1 MARTPSHQDAIVN
14 DLQAIRRC
22 LSWTRPEQFEGL
34 DTLLGHPLVTERA
47 APSNETPALVEALKA
62 TLEEVVQKIAEEEQL
77 TELEMGRSVAYAS
90 TVLLR
95 LEPEYERKSIKELRE
110 DITARW
116 EKRGG
121 GKLGVDTF
129 RQQLEVSEVYEP
141 FAKAFRRLAAEQR
154 SRRSAETER
163 AVAPESSRS
172 AQALERALGIV
183 KRELPEPSEISNA
196 LLDLE
201 VETLKERVANLR
213 EGRLVVRDEDE
224 MFNILIK
231 LTELANEDC
240 RAIDS
245 VPAGEWF
252 SSLKLNH
259 YLERQLERVETEGIE
274 LERIRI
280 IDDDELQGGRSWE
293 QLHELIERHEKA
305 DARFLLCRRDVIPE
319 LRLRFNTHM
328 GLFMVDAG
336 TKSPAAVTGE
346 LSEGGSI
353 GLARVFLG
361 HTEMIREFEREY
373 EDLKRVAVDQNREIR
388 EMLPIGI

>member
-14 DLQAIRRC
+14 DLQAIRR
-22 LSWTRPEQFEGL
+22 LTWARPEQFESL

-62 TLEEVVQKIAEEEQL
+62 TLEEVVQAIEEGERQS
-77 TELEMGRSVAYAS
+77 EPEMGRSVAYAS

-95 LEPEYERKSIKELRE
+95 LEPKYERKSLEELRE
-110 DITARW
+110 EITAKW
-116 EKRGG
+116 KKRGG
-121 GKLGVDTF
+121 GKLSVDTF

-141 FAKAFRRLAAEQR
+141 FAKAFRRLATEQR

-163 AVAPESSRS
+163 EEEPESSKS
-172 AQALERALGIV
+172 AKALERALRIV

-201 VETLKERVANLR
+201 VETLKERVVDLR
-213 EGRLVVRDEDE
+213 EGRLVVREQDE
-224 MFNILIK
+224 MFKILIK

-252 SSLKLNH
+252 SSLKLND
-259 YLERQLERVETEGIE
+259 YLERQLERVATEGIK

-293 QLHELIERHEKA
+293 QLHGLIELHRKA
-305 DARFLLCRRDVIPE
+305 GAEFLLCRKDVIPE

-353 GLARVFLG
+353 GLARVFIG